1 MMKKLRYSNTNTF
14 FLEGSNGGLL
24 IDTDYA
30 GTLPAF
36 FRAIKAAGI
45 TVRDISYVMATHYHP
60 DHMGLIS
67 ELMEMDIRL
76 LLIDTQKEHVHFSD
90 HILMREPTLRYKPI
104 NESLATI
111 ISCEES
117 RSFLDGIGIKGEIIS
132 TPSHSADSVS
142 VMLDNGQCFV
152 GDLEHEAVISG
163 YESNEA
169 LKNDW
174 SRVMSFQPKQVYFAH
189 ANETEYTCE
198 AKE

>member
-1 MMKKLRYSNTNTF
+1 MKKLRYGNTNTF

-36 FRAIKAAGI
+36 FRSIKAAGI

-60 DHMGLIS
+60 DHMGLIP
-67 ELMEMDIRL
+67 ELMEMGVRL
-76 LLIDTQKEHVHFSD
+76 LLIETQREYVHFSD
-90 HILMREPTLRYKPI
+90 RILMKEPALRYKPI
-104 NESLATI
+104 DESQAMI

-117 RSFLDGIGIKGEIIS
+117 RSILDGLGIEGEIIS

-142 VMLDNGQCFV
+142 VMLDNGECFV
-152 GDLEHEAVISG
+152 GDLENEAVISG

-174 SRVMSFQPKQVYFAH
+174 DRVMSFQPQQIFYAH
-189 ANETEYTCE
+189 TNETKCSYEP
-198 AKE
+198 KE

>member
-1 MMKKLRYSNTNTF
+1 MKKLRYGNTNTF

-24 IDTDYA
+24 VDTDYA

-36 FRAIKAAGI
+36 FRSIKAAGI

-67 ELMEMDIRL
+67 ELMEMGIRL
-76 LLIDTQKEHVHFSD
+76 LLMDTQKGYVHFSD
-90 HILMREPTLRYKPI
+90 HILMREPALRYKPI
-104 NESLATI
+104 DESQVTV
-111 ISCEES
+111 ISCKGS
-117 RSFLDGIGIKGEIIS
+117 RSFLESIGIKGEIIS

-163 YESNEA
+163 YENNEA

-174 SRVMSFQPKQVYFAH
+174 DRVMSFQPKQVFFAH
-189 ANETEYTCE
+189 TNEIDYSCE